1 MTPSFDQIHEDD
13 QLLDALG
20 ARNRVRG
27 DELTGLLS
35 SWTTEIDN
43 PTALPRAGRHA
54 RHSRALRIGL
64 TTTVVLGT
72 LSVGGVAA
80 AVTGTKLPVLHQLG
94 QVTQGF
100 WGESGAPAVVGP
112 PPSSAPPR
120 STDPSTP
127 WTVDPTRTSGTSRD
141 DSTRD
146 LATHV
151 PSLVPPSIHTH
162 LPGVPVSAPR
172 PRAAAPSAA
181 STAQPTPSSTTT
193 TPSSKPTSTGKPTPT
208 GTSTSS
214 GTPTRTAPVFGT
226 VSPSPTSSSSSDPDE
241 PTATPKLTPS
251 SSTSGTPST
260 TSSPPAAGSSTPS
273 GSSSTSVFSTS
284 SSSAA
289 NTSR

>member
-1 MTPSFDQIHEDD
+1 MTPSFDQIHDDD

-20 ARNRVRG
+20 ARERVRG

-35 SWTTEIDN
+35 SWTAEIDN

-112 PPSSAPPR
+112 PPSSAAPR

-127 WTVDPTRTSGTSRD
+127 WTIDPTRTSGTSRD
-141 DSTRD
+141 HATR
-146 LATHV
+146 V
-151 PSLVPPSIHTH
+151 PSLVPPSTRTH
-162 LPGVPVSAPR
+162 LPGVPVAAPR
-172 PRAAAPSAA
+172 PKAPAPVS
-181 STAQPTPSSTTT
+181 SSSAQPTTSSTA
-193 TPSSKPTSTGKPTPT
+193 PTSKAPSPTKSSGTPT
-208 GTSTSS
+208 GTSTSTGS
-214 GTPTRTAPVFGT
+214 PTRTGGPVFGT
-226 VSPSPTSSSSSDPDE
+226 SSPAPSTSSSSSSSSDPAE
-241 PTATPKLTPS
+241 PSATPKLSPSSSSSASSTSAPSATSS
-251 SSTSGTPST
+251 SSTSAFSATP
-260 TSSPPAAGSSTPS
+260 TPS
-273 GSSSTSVFSTS
+273 G
-284 SSSAA
+284 AQK
-289 NTSR
+289 SR